1 MAFRNFV
8 DTLSSSNQ
16 SQKKKMNFQIAY
28 IIGHT
33 SIFRQFSLRELN
45 LTLIE
50 HYSNSI
56 DLSMMGIC

>member
-1 MAFRNFV
+1 
-8 DTLSSSNQ
+8 
-16 SQKKKMNFQIAY
+16 MNFQIAY